1 MPTPVPRADAAGALF
16 VRWGGEIVSLF
27 PWVAG
32 RTLARAELTP
42 VHAAAV
48 GTALAK
54 LHLASD
60 GISDQRPGRYE
71 PAEIDGPPRAHRGA
85 GPPRAGAAPSPCWTP
100 ELARLRAERVADI
113 PLGIIHGDLF
123 VDNVLYDD
131 AGTLTALIDFEQASW
146 GRLAYDLAV
155 TTLAFGYGRDD
166 FRPEIVRALVDAY
179 AAARPV
185 TDAERAAFGA
195 ELRFVACRFAVTRI
209 TDVHLKRDAGAA
221 PGKNYQRYLDRL
233 ASVKKHLAA
242 GDGLLRSV
250 TRVRVRFRSGL
261 LADHVDVL
269 AQGVL
274 ALFVQV
280 DVADAHVHR
289 RLAVRPHDLAG
300 DRDRRVELGKVQH
313 QVDQRADLLDAR
325 GLDADT
331 AQRDVLDAMEQQ
343 HLVAGVVDVG
353 VDFEA
358 RELARVL

>member
-1 MPTPVPRADAAGALF
+1 MAQFRTLSADDVRGILAAFSIAGYRAHQPIAVGTINTNLRVDTVAGPLFLRINEGKSEDDVRREAEIVAHAAARGVPTPVPRADAAGALF
-16 VRWGGEIVSLF
+16 VRWGDEIVSLF

-60 GISDQRPGRYE
+60 GFLDHRPGRYE
-71 PAEIDGPPRAHRGA
+71 PAEIDGRLARI
-85 GPPRAGAAPSPCWTP
+85 AALGRPDLAPVVAVLEP

-123 VDNVLYDD
+123 VDNVLYDG

-179 AAARPV
+179 AAARPP

-209 TDVHLKRDAGAA
+209 TDVHLKREAGGA
-221 PGKNYQRYLDRL
+221 PGKNFQRYLDRL
-233 ASVKKHLAA
+233 ASVKKHLSA
-242 GDGLLRSV
+242 GDGLL
-250 TRVRVRFRSGL
+250 
-261 LADHVDVL
+261 
-269 AQGVL
+269 
-274 ALFVQV
+274 
-280 DVADAHVHR
+280 
-289 RLAVRPHDLAG
+289 DL
-300 DRDRRVELGKVQH
+300 
-313 QVDQRADLLDAR
+313 
-325 GLDADT
+325 
-331 AQRDVLDAMEQQ
+331 
-343 HLVAGVVDVG
+343 
-353 VDFEA
+353 
-358 RELARVL
+358 

>member
-1 MPTPVPRADAAGALF
+1 MAQFRTLSADDVRGILAAFSIAGYRAHQPIAVGTINTNLRVDTVAGPLFLRINEGKSEDDVRREADIVAHAAARGVPTPVPRADAAGALF
-16 VRWGGEIVSLF
+16 VRWGDEIVSLF
-27 PWVAG
+27 PWVGG

-60 GISDQRPGRYE
+60 GFSDQRPGRYE
-71 PAEIDGPPRAHRGA
+71 PAEIDGRLARI
-85 GPPRAGAAPSPCWTP
+85 AALGRPDLAPAVAVLEP
-100 ELARLRAERVADI
+100 ELARLRAARVADI

-179 AAARPV
+179 AAARPP

-242 GDGLLRSV
+242 RDGL
-250 TRVRVRFRSGL
+250 F
-261 LADHVDVL
+261 
-269 AQGVL
+269 
-274 ALFVQV
+274 
-280 DVADAHVHR
+280 
-289 RLAVRPHDLAG
+289 DL
-300 DRDRRVELGKVQH
+300 
-313 QVDQRADLLDAR
+313 
-325 GLDADT
+325 
-331 AQRDVLDAMEQQ
+331 
-343 HLVAGVVDVG
+343 
-353 VDFEA
+353 
-358 RELARVL
+358 